1 MSWLIRTGSDS
12 GSIVASGTTPL
23 TNQNGIRD
31 VSATGLN
38 SNTTFWLTGVTAT
51 ATGKLQSQ
59 LAQNR
64 SISTLSPAPPPT
76 PTLNS
81 PQPGDVSGFPTSN
94 GISLNVFNP
103 NSVAV
108 TMYADISTNSNVT
121 AETNR
126 GFVGSNN
133 TGSLNFSNLNPN
145 TLYYIAIRFSA
156 TFYNSS
162 FVTIQRTTQTALQ
175 LAEPI
180 LTRNSRTTD
189 SIS

>member
-1 MSWLIRTGSDS
+1 
-12 GSIVASGTTPL
+12 
-23 TNQNGIRD
+23 
-31 VSATGLN
+31 
-38 SNTTFWLTGVTAT
+38 
-51 ATGKLQSQ
+51 
-59 LAQNR
+59 
-64 SISTLSPAPPPT
+64 
-76 PTLNS
+76 
-81 PQPGDVSGFPTSN
+81 
-94 GISLNVFNP
+94 
-103 NSVAV
+103 
-108 TMYADISTNSNVT
+108 MYADISTNSNVT

-162 FVTIQRTTQTALQ
+162 FVTIQRTTQTAIQ

-180 LTRNSRTTD
+180 LTRNSRTTS